1 MKKVLIGLL
10 FLGLTSLAYAQ
21 DKPANADKDA
31 DVEEVKLSGVTVKNM
46 NSNYLNKVQ
55 DPTTP
60 ERVVQL
66 ENTAA
71 RYDLTTSDIYDGNH
85 EAYEVIFEQTNG
97 KIIAT
102 YNKDGQIL
110 TSFEKFTD
118 LTLPAP
124 VRNSLYK
131 EYPGWT
137 VHKDAYLVSYY
148 EGTDTVKK
156 LYRIQLRKENQ
167 KLNLKCDVDGN
178 IL

>member
-1 MKKVLIGLL
+1 MKNVLIGLL

-21 DKPANADKDA
+21 DKPAKADKNA
-31 DVEEVKLSGVTVKNM
+31 DVEEVKLTGVTVKNM
-46 NSNYLNKVQ
+46 NSRYLNKVQ

-60 ERVVQL
+60 EKVVQL
-66 ENTAA
+66 ENAAA
-71 RYDLTTSDIYDGNH
+71 RYDLTMSDIYDGNH

-97 KIIAT
+97 RIIAT
-102 YNKDGQIL
+102 YDKNGQIL

-124 VRNSLYK
+124 VRNSLFK
-131 EYPGWT
+131 EYPDWT
-137 VHKDAYLVSYY
+137 VFKDAYLVSYY
-148 EGTDTVKK
+148 SGTDNIKK
-156 LYRIQLRKENQ
+156 IYRVQLRKENQ